1 MAHVSL
7 RNVEIAFVPT
17 HAQNQSL
24 KRAILNVLRGRIS
37 RASSAQTVHA
47 LQNVTITL
55 STGDRVALL
64 GRNGAGKSTLLRVL
78 GGVYEPF
85 SGHVEVNGRVA
96 SLLGLGLGFFADL
109 NGLQNIVTSSLFY
122 GATLDEARAKSE
134 EIAAFT
140 ELGDALQRPVRTY
153 SAGMQM
159 RLAFGIATAYE
170 PEILLLDEV
179 VGVGDKAFAER
190 AQARIMSLAH
200 TAEILVLASH
210 DESAL
215 KRFCNRGIVLDQ
227 GRVIFDGELDAAIA
241 HYHERLK

>member
-170 PEILLLDEV
+170 PEILLQI
-179 VGVGDKAFAER
+179 GR
-190 AQARIMSLAH
+190 AH
-200 TAEILVLASH
+200 V
-210 DESAL
+210 
-215 KRFCNRGIVLDQ
+215 
-227 GRVIFDGELDAAIA
+227 
-241 HYHERLK
+241 

>member
-1 MAHVSL
+1 MAHIAL

-24 KRAILNVLRGRIS
+24 KRAIINILRGRIS
-37 RASSAQTVHA
+37 RANGAHTVRA
-47 LQNVTITL
+47 LQNVTL
-55 STGDRVALL
+55 DLNSGDRVALL

-78 GGVYEPF
+78 GGVYEPY
-85 SGHVEVNGRVA
+85 SGSVEVDGRVA

-122 GATLDEARAKSE
+122 GAKLDEARAKSD

-140 ELGDALQRPVRTY
+140 ELGEALERPVRTY

-170 PEILLLDEV
+170 PQILLLDEV

-190 AQARIMSLAH
+190 AQARIMSLAR

-215 KRFCNRGIVLDQ
+215 KRFCNRGVVLDQ
-227 GRVIFDGELDAAIA
+227 GKMIFDGELDAAIT
-241 HYHERLK
+241 HYHKQLT